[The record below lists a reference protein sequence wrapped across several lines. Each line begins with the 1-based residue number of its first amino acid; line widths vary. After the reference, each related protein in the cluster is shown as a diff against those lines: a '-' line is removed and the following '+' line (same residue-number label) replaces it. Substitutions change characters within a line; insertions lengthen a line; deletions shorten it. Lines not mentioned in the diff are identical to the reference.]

1 MSCCP
6 SVMEPSKETTTN
18 TMAVKTFNNS
28 KLFVAGPRQAKAGLI
43 AIPDIFGPNSGRIK
57 QDAEALAKLG
67 YAVVLV
73 DAADGDYP
81 VTLDGVDMA
90 AWLKRNSFEKV
101 SAAHVANAI
110 AYLQEEIGVESISS
124 YGYCWGAY
132 VGAKQSALET
142 PVVKGHQR
150 PPLVSEGGAVEKILK
165 ANASIAKQS
174 NVVNFSDMIHG
185 WVCRG
190 DIDDPATKE
199 AVKKAW
205 HLASEF
211 IQTINPFIR
220 IKSDRREIHVIMPE
234 YLVFFVHQHFDFRYP
249 ELEALL
255 TMQNLPRVAETV
267 LMDPETRKLPEP
279 ESSPLVRVQL
289 PSAEH
294 AKFLSERG
302 ILVKGVYEVW
312 GHTSSGGGYEELVK
326 SVEAFQGP
334 QKQRILQDDKRSW
347 RINVSVFGKKLSMDE
362 QRERREKF
370 RDGLPFAGPVQM
382 KNPDET
388 FLVLEELGLDQDLHP
403 GMKPKQIFFL
413 RELAGSEKNRGRGGA
428 RDLVDQ
434 QTLKRRA
441 YIGPRTGSV
450 LIPCGTHGA
459 MCYGTDI
466 DIRVLLGTG
475 VGVTG
480 AGVVVTD
487 EKSDGKERVNVITN
501 FKQYGLPL
509 PELVR
514 ADNSMSPLVKQC
526 EGFFDAVV
534 CDPPY
539 GIRAGARKSGRKRQI
554 KSDVSMATKQENYI
568 APTQP
573 YAAEDVMKDLLEF
586 AAQTLREGGRL
597 VYLLPTTYEYTDSD
611 LPRHPS
617 LQVIAN
623 SEQKLTKKY
632 ARRLITMVKRTPTAE
647 EMAAVE
653 SAETAA
659 KSNPGD
665 VSFANLRE
673 KIRKRKHA
681 LRSRRR
687 GPEKGSKPR
696 WKATHELIAFS
707 SEKSL
712 EGTTNWQARMASMS
726 LSFILC
732 ESEEESAPRT
742 GWQRK
747 GKSESSSAA
756 RQANQEDVPSAETQN
771 QSSVVSRRNKGNSKS
786 RKSTTAS
793 DRYAY
798 GQNFKVSSFVDS
810 SIFSYRRQHHVRQ
823 LQNMRQR
830 RYRERKKLTA
840 SALQV
845 NAEKLHQENGALETA
860 ILEHFKSQV

>member
-1 MSCCP
+1 
-6 SVMEPSKETTTN
+6 
-18 TMAVKTFNNS
+18 
-28 KLFVAGPRQAKAGLI
+28 
-43 AIPDIFGPNSGRIK
+43 
-57 QDAEALAKLG
+57 
-67 YAVVLV
+67 
-73 DAADGDYP
+73 
-81 VTLDGVDMA
+81 
-90 AWLKRNSFEKV
+90 
-101 SAAHVANAI
+101 
-110 AYLQEEIGVESISS
+110 
-124 YGYCWGAY
+124 
-132 VGAKQSALET
+132 
-142 PVVKGHQR
+142 
-150 PPLVSEGGAVEKILK
+150 
-165 ANASIAKQS
+165 
-174 NVVNFSDMIHG
+174 
-185 WVCRG
+185 
-190 DIDDPATKE
+190 
-199 AVKKAW
+199 
-205 HLASEF
+205 
-211 IQTINPFIR
+211 
-220 IKSDRREIHVIMPE
+220 MPE

-255 TMQNLPRVAETV
+255 TMQKLPSVEETV
-267 LMDPETRKLPEP
+267 LKDRRPENYRNPKAPR
-279 ESSPLVRVQL
+279 SCGFNSRRVR
-289 PSAEH
+289 
-294 AKFLSERG
+294 
-302 ILVKGVYEVW
+302 GV
-312 GHTSSGGGYEELVK
+312 GHTANGGGYDELVS

-334 QKQRILQDDKRSW
+334 QKQQILQDDKRSW
-347 RINVSVFGKKLSMDE
+347 RINVAVFGKKLSMDE

-370 RDGLPFAGPVQM
+370 RDALPFAGPVQM

-388 FLVLEELGLDQDLHP
+388 FLVLEELGLDQDLNP

-441 YIGPRTGSV
+441 YIGPTSMESEMALLMCNMALVQPGDLVIDPFVGTGSV

-487 EKSDGKERVNVITN
+487 DKSDEKERVNVITN

-526 EGFFDAVV
+526 KGFFDAVV

-554 KSDVSMATKQENYI
+554 KSDVNMASKQANYI

-632 ARRLITMVKRTPTAE
+632 ARRLITMVKRTPSAE

-653 SAETAA
+653 SAATT
-659 KSNPGD
+659 KCNPGD

-673 KIRKRKHA
+673 KIRKRK
-681 LRSRRR
+681 S
-687 GPEKGSKPR
+687 
-696 WKATHELIAFS
+696 
-707 SEKSL
+707 
-712 EGTTNWQARMASMS
+712 
-726 LSFILC
+726 
-732 ESEEESAPRT
+732 
-742 GWQRK
+742 
-747 GKSESSSAA
+747 
-756 RQANQEDVPSAETQN
+756 EDVE
-771 QSSVVSRRNKGNSKS
+771 GLE
-786 RKSTTAS
+786 
-793 DRYAY
+793 
-798 GQNFKVSSFVDS
+798 
-810 SIFSYRRQHHVRQ
+810 QH
-823 LQNMRQR
+823 
-830 RYRERKKLTA
+830 
-840 SALQV
+840 
-845 NAEKLHQENGALETA
+845 
-860 ILEHFKSQV
+860 

>member
-1 MSCCP
+1 
-6 SVMEPSKETTTN
+6 
-18 TMAVKTFNNS
+18 
-28 KLFVAGPRQAKAGLI
+28 
-43 AIPDIFGPNSGRIK
+43 
-57 QDAEALAKLG
+57 
-67 YAVVLV
+67 
-73 DAADGDYP
+73 
-81 VTLDGVDMA
+81 
-90 AWLKRNSFEKV
+90 
-101 SAAHVANAI
+101 
-110 AYLQEEIGVESISS
+110 
-124 YGYCWGAY
+124 
-132 VGAKQSALET
+132 
-142 PVVKGHQR
+142 
-150 PPLVSEGGAVEKILK
+150 
-165 ANASIAKQS
+165 
-174 NVVNFSDMIHG
+174 
-185 WVCRG
+185 
-190 DIDDPATKE
+190 
-199 AVKKAW
+199 
-205 HLASEF
+205 
-211 IQTINPFIR
+211 
-220 IKSDRREIHVIMPE
+220 MPE

-255 TMQNLPRVAETV
+255 TMQDLPRVAETV
-267 LMDPETRKLPEP
+267 LKDPETRKLPEP
-279 ESSPLVRVQL
+279 ESSPLVRVHL
-289 PSAEH
+289 PSAKH

-312 GHTSSGGGYEELVK
+312 GHTSSGGGYDELVK

-441 YIGPRTGSV
+441 YIGPTSMESEMALLMCNMALVQPGDLV
-450 LIPCGTHGA
+450 VDPFVGT
-459 MCYGTDI
+459 
-466 DIRVLLGTG
+466 GTG

-673 KIRKRKHA
+673 KIRKRK
-681 LRSRRR
+681 S
-687 GPEKGSKPR
+687 
-696 WKATHELIAFS
+696 
-707 SEKSL
+707 
-712 EGTTNWQARMASMS
+712 
-726 LSFILC
+726 
-732 ESEEESAPRT
+732 
-742 GWQRK
+742 
-747 GKSESSSAA
+747 
-756 RQANQEDVPSAETQN
+756 EDVE
-771 QSSVVSRRNKGNSKS
+771 GLE
-786 RKSTTAS
+786 
-793 DRYAY
+793 
-798 GQNFKVSSFVDS
+798 
-810 SIFSYRRQHHVRQ
+810 QH
-823 LQNMRQR
+823 
-830 RYRERKKLTA
+830 
-840 SALQV
+840 
-845 NAEKLHQENGALETA
+845 
-860 ILEHFKSQV
+860 